1 MRRRP
6 GRSRI
11 SPFAAGM
18 IALVVVAVATW
29 FAYSRQ
35 NPLAN
40 PYELTALF
48 ENANELKPR
57 SPVRIAGVDV
67 GKVTDVRPVD
77 GDSGFAR
84 VTMRIKDEG
93 RPIKRDA
100 ELRIRSRLFLEGN
113 YFIDVAPG
121 SPSAPELE
129 DNAVI
134 PPQQTTSPVQFG
146 QVLNALQRDTREEL
160 QTFLREY
167 SESLRGSGARG
178 FNNAIKYWERAYKA
192 NALVNRATL
201 GLEEH
206 DLQKVLRGQGKV
218 FGALSEDTEAL
229 KDFVTG
235 LNRTMRAFA
244 SQEDNLR
251 NAIPALRDV
260 LKVGRPALQ
269 SLNEAFPSIRAFARD
284 ALPGMRS
291 NNATIDAQIPFVQQL
306 RRLVGRGEA
315 GTLVPLLR
323 ETVPTI
329 AKLNK
334 SQARSFAQTRALAS
348 CQNRV
353 LLPFS
358 KEPIPDPDFPEN
370 SGQPFYKQSP
380 RAFVGLSGE
389 SRMQDANSP
398 FFRVIAGGG
407 PTTLVSTGETG
418 EQYFSQPLFPID
430 GTRPA
435 MPPKR
440 PVFRPNI
447 PCELQEPP
455 DLNALR
461 GSGDSSAQSSKIVN
475 PVLNA
480 KNKARMAKAKA
491 ELERV
496 RVHLAREM
504 KGLPSVDPLSYNTKG
519 ERAAAKALG
528 LVQAKDGTWRTK
540 KEAGR

>member
-1 MRRRP
+1 MRRR
-6 GRSRI
+6 GRNRGWV
-11 SPFAAGM
+11 SPLTAGLIA
-18 IALVVVAVATW
+18 IALVVVATW

-40 PYELTALF
+40 PYELTAVF
-48 ENANELKPR
+48 RNANELKPR

-67 GKVTDVRPVD
+67 GKVVDVQPVD
-77 GDSGFAR
+77 DGSGFAR
-84 VTMRIKDEG
+84 VKMRITDEG
-93 RPIKRDA
+93 RPVKNDA

-113 YFIDVAPG
+113 YFVDLQPG
-121 SPSAPELE
+121 SPSAPELK

-134 PPQQTTSPVQFG
+134 PPQQTNGPVQFG

-206 DLQKVLRGQGKV
+206 DLQRVLRGQGKV
-218 FGALSEDTEAL
+218 FGALSEDEEAL
-229 KDFVTG
+229 KDFITG
-235 LNRTMRAFA
+235 LNRTMSGFA
-244 SQEDNLR
+244 RQEDNLR
-251 NAIPALRDV
+251 AAIPALRDV

-269 SLNEAFPSIRAFARD
+269 SLNRAFPSIRAFARD

-291 NNATIDAQIPFVQQL
+291 NNATLDAQIPFVKQL
-306 RRLVGRGEA
+306 RGLVTKPELGGLA
-315 GTLVPLLR
+315 PLLR
-323 ETVPTI
+323 RTVPTI

-334 SQARSFAQTRALAS
+334 SQARSFEQSRALAA

-358 KEPIPDPDFPEN
+358 KEPIPDPDFPAN

-407 PTTLVSTGETG
+407 ATTAVSTGETG
-418 EQYFSQPLFPID
+418 EQYIFQPLFPID
-430 GTRPA
+430 GVRPMA
-435 MPPKR
+435 PPKR
-440 PVFRPNI
+440 PVFRPNV
-447 PCELQEPP
+447 PCETQEPP
-455 DLNALR
+455 DLNAV
-461 GSGDSSAQSSKIVN
+461 GGAGDFEGQGNAAK

-480 KNKARMAKAKA
+480 KNRARMAKAKA
-491 ELERV
+491 EFERA

-504 KGLPSVDPLSYNTKG
+504 KGLPSIDPLSFNDKG
-519 ERAAAKALG
+519 EREAAKALG
-528 LVQAKDGTWRTK
+528 LVRAKDGTWRTK
-540 KEAGR
+540 KELGR

>member
-1 MRRRP
+1 MRR
-6 GRSRI
+6 GRRRSLVT
-11 SPFAAGM
+11 PLAAGLLA
-18 IALVVVAVATW
+18 IALVVVATF

-40 PYELTALF
+40 PYELTAIF
-48 ENANELKPR
+48 RSANELKPR
-57 SPVRIAGVDV
+57 SPVRVAGVDV
-67 GKVTDVRPVD
+67 GKVTEVQPVD
-77 GDSGFAR
+77 DGSGFAR

-93 RPIKRDA
+93 RPVKKDA
-100 ELRIRSRLFLEGN
+100 EFNIRSRLFLEGN
-113 YFIDVAPG
+113 YFVDLQPG

-129 DNAVI
+129 DNAIV

-146 QVLNALQRDTREEL
+146 QVLNALQSDTREEL

-167 SESLRGSGARG
+167 SEALRGSGARG

-201 GLEEH
+201 GLEVH

-218 FGALSEDTEAL
+218 FGALAEDEEAL
-229 KDFVTG
+229 KDFITG
-235 LNRTMRAFA
+235 LNRTVRAFA

-269 SLNEAFPSIRAFARD
+269 SLNRALPSIRAFARD

-291 NNATIDAQIPFVQQL
+291 NNATLDAQIPFVRQL
-306 RRLVGRGEA
+306 RGLVSRPELGGLA
-315 GTLVPLLR
+315 PLLR
-323 ETVPTI
+323 RTVPSI
-329 AKLNK
+329 AALNK
-334 SQARSFAQTRALAS
+334 SQARSLAQTRALAA

-358 KEPIPDPDFPEN
+358 KEEIPDPDFEN
-370 SGQPFYKQSP
+370 NTNQPFYKQSP

-398 FFRVIAGGG
+398 FFRVQAGGG

-418 EQYFSQPLFPID
+418 EKLFFQPMFPID
-430 GTRPA
+430 GVRPIA
-435 MPPKR
+435 PPER

-447 PCELQEPP
+447 PCETQEPP
-455 DLNALR
+455 DLNAL
-461 GSGDSSAQSSKIVN
+461 GGAGDSQMSTVRTK

-480 KNKARMAKAKA
+480 KNRARMARARA

-504 KGLPSVDPLSYNTKG
+504 KGLPSIDPLSYNDKG
-519 ERAAAKALG
+519 ERAAARALG
-528 LVQAKDGTWRTK
+528 LVRAKDGTWRTK
-540 KEAGR
+540 KELGR

>member
-1 MRRRP
+1 MRR
-6 GRSRI
+6 GRGHGRV

-18 IALVVVAVATW
+18 LALIVVVIATW
-29 FAYSRQ
+29 FAYSRE
-35 NPLAN
+35 NPLGN
-40 PYELTALF
+40 PYELTAVF
-48 ENANELKPR
+48 ENVNELKPR

-67 GKVTDVRPVD
+67 GKVTEVQPVD
-77 GDSGFAR
+77 DGSGFAR
-84 VTMRIKDEG
+84 VKMRIKDEG

-121 SPSAPELE
+121 SPSEPELE
-129 DNAVI
+129 DNSVI

-167 SESLRGSGARG
+167 SEALRGSGARG

-192 NALVNRATL
+192 NALVSRATL

-229 KDFVTG
+229 KDLVTG

-269 SLNEAFPSIRAFARD
+269 SINRAFPSIRAFARD

-291 NNATIDAQIPFVQQL
+291 NNATLDAQIPFVKQL
-306 RRLVGRGEA
+306 RGLVGRGELR
-315 GTLVPLLR
+315 TLVPILR
-323 ETVPTI
+323 DTVPTI

-334 SQARSFAQTRALAS
+334 SQARSFEQSRALAA
-348 CQNRV
+348 CQNKV

-358 KEPIPDPDFPEN
+358 KEPVPDPDFPEN
-370 SGQPFYKQSP
+370 SGQPFYKSSP
-380 RAFVGLSGE
+380 RAFVGLAGE

-398 FFRVIAGGG
+398 FFRVVAGGG

-418 EQYFSQPLFPID
+418 EQYFAQPLFPLD
-430 GTRPA
+430 GVRPI

-455 DLNALR
+455 DLNAVGGGPEDTGFTR
-461 GSGDSSAQSSKIVN
+461 ARVN
-475 PVLNA
+475 PVMNA
-480 KNKARMAKAKA
+480 KNRARMAEAKA
-491 ELERV
+491 GLTRAQ
-496 RVHLAREM
+496 RHIAREM
-504 KGLPSVDPLSYNTKG
+504 KGLPSIDPLSYNERG
-519 ERAAAKALG
+519 EQRAWRALEKQ
-528 LVQAKDGTWRTK
+528 V
-540 KEAGR
+540 GRRLPR